1 MCAKINKKYDIY
13 LIPSPNLATFNIRI
27 YRINN
32 FYYHYS
38 TFASSKKEIN
48 EDKRR

>member
-38 TFASSKKEIN
+38 YIVATILRAPP
-48 EDKRR
+48 